1 MTKITRFALFCSILL
16 ISSFS
21 TAQIRIK
28 PLINHPLEIDSAFVM
43 SSSPRLI
50 KLLDSKWR
58 VFSSGKETGAINT
71 TIPFIFEGAESLI
84 LEKELY
90 FSQTEIENSVFK
102 LHFAGINY
110 FVEISLNGYNIFK
123 KSGGE
128 IPFEMDL
135 PEDIIKS
142 DLPNKL
148 QIKIDTQLNSDESIP
163 VNQRFLFPRNTKGIL
178 RNIYLEILPKMHISS
193 FKMDYSIDPTLSSAR
208 GELSVTLKNLNLIA
222 QETLNKGGMELK
234 LQLIP
239 KNFSGS
245 TYSYDLQVPAN
256 NGGETSFQQSVSISA
271 PVLWSN
277 ETPNVYTATLTLLNN
292 NQVIDKAEKELSFFR
307 IDFLKNNTTLNNTP
321 FKFKGITY
329 LANED
334 ELSRTGNFERLQR
347 DLKFIKESGFNSV
360 RFSKVYPN
368 PYAIELCQEFGLF
381 AFVELPLNSIPE
393 EILKNQE
400 FQLRA
405 ANRLRELIETYSH
418 KSSPVIFGLGS
429 SYLSNSFITG
439 NFLEK
444 IINGKRSS
452 YYYASFLGIQE
463 EKIEGLNLAGIEL
476 YSTHPDI
483 VENILK
489 NISEMD
495 NSNTYFFSEVN
506 YPNYYG
512 GSGGYL
518 VKNSTE
524 SQAKY
529 FDRIVE
535 LSLQSKSS
543 GFFIN
548 TLFNYSGDFVS
559 LYSGYSDEAKY
570 KLGIFN
576 ENPNPNN
583 LVYKVLSSRLNN
595 KSKVTIPIGS
605 VKDENKLLFILIAL
619 GLSIVMALLINTRKK
634 FREDCSRALFRPYNF
649 FADIRDRR
657 IISGLHTFI
666 LLLVE
671 AGSISLLFTI
681 LFYYLRTNLL
691 AEKILLSFGEPYIL
705 QSFSYAAWNPEK
717 SFLIMFF
724 VIIIKI
730 LLIGIFVKAA
740 SLLIKTKVQ
749 FSSIFFMIVWSI
761 LPFTIL
767 LPVELI
773 LYKILTAGGFNSIVL
788 LFIILFWLWVFQ
800 RLLKGIHILF
810 DVRRFAV
817 YFYGLILFVVI
828 IGGTLI
834 YFQLSSSTIYYITN
848 SIKQYNL
855 ISF

>member
-28 PLINHPLEIDSAFVM
+28 PLIHHSENFDSSFINISPPRIVKPLSGD
-43 SSSPRLI
+43 
-50 KLLDSKWR
+50 WR
-58 VFSSGKETGAINT
+58 VFSNGNEKGDAKT

-84 LEKELY
+84 LEKELN
-90 FSQTEIENSVFK
+90 FTQSEIENSVFK
-102 LHFAGINY
+102 LHFPGINY
-110 FVEISLNGYNIFK
+110 FVEISLNGNNIFK

-148 QIKIDTQLNSDESIP
+148 QLKIDTRLNSNETIP
-163 VNQRFLFPRNTKGIL
+163 VNQRFLFPRNNKGIL
-178 RNIYLEILPKMHISS
+178 RNIYLIILPKAHLSS
-193 FKMDYSIDPTLSSAR
+193 FKFDYSIDPSLSSAR
-208 GELSVTLKNLNLIA
+208 GDLSITLENLNFIN
-222 QETLNKGGMELK
+222 QETSSKAGIELK
-234 LQLIP
+234 LQLVP

-245 TYSYDLQVPAN
+245 TYSYDLQLPAN
-256 NGGETSFQQSVSISA
+256 YSSGTIIQHTVSISN

-277 ETPNVYTATLTLLNN
+277 ETPNVYTAELTLLNN
-292 NQVIDKAEKELSFFR
+292 KQIIDKAEKELSFFR
-307 IDFLKNNTTLNNTP
+307 IDFSKNNITLNNTA

-329 LANED
+329 IINED
-334 ELSRTGNFERLQR
+334 ELSRTGDFNRLQR

-393 EILKNQE
+393 EILKNQD

-405 ANRLRELIETYSH
+405 ANRLRELIDIYSH

-429 SYLSNSFITG
+429 SYLSNSFITS

-444 IINGKRSS
+444 IINGKKSS
-452 YYYASFLGIQE
+452 YFYASFLGIQA
-463 EKIEGLNLAGIEL
+463 EKIDGLNLTGIEL
-476 YSTHPDI
+476 YSTHPDK

-489 NISEMD
+489 NISEME

-535 LSLQSKSS
+535 LSLRSKSS

-576 ENPNPNN
+576 DNLNPNN

-605 VKDENKLLFILIAL
+605 VKDESKLLFILIAL

-681 LFYYLRTNLL
+681 MFYYLRTNLL
-691 AEKILLSFGEPYIL
+691 AEKILLSFGEPYL
-705 QSFSYAAWNPEK
+705 LKSFSYAAWNPEK
-717 SFLIMFF
+717 SFMILFF
-724 VIIIKI
+724 VIIFKI
-730 LLIGIFVKAA
+730 LLIGILVKAA

-749 FSSIFFMIVWSI
+749 FSSIFFMIVWSL

-773 LYKILTAGGFNSIVL
+773 LYKILSAGSFNTIVL
-788 LFIILFWLWVFQ
+788 IFIILFWLWVIQ
-800 RLLKGIHILF
+800 RMLKGIHILF

-817 YFYGLILFVVI
+817 YFYGLILLIVM
-828 IGGTLI
+828 IGGTLV
-834 YFQLSSSTIYYITN
+834 YFQLTSSTIYFITN

>member
-1 MTKITRFALFCSILL
+1 MTKITRFALFCIILL
-16 ISSFS
+16 NSSFS

-28 PLINHPLEIDSAFVM
+28 PLIDHSKEIDSSLVKI
-43 SSSPRLI
+43 SSPRI
-50 KLLDSKWR
+50 INLLDSEWQIY
-58 VFSSGKETGAINT
+58 SSGSESGAVRT
-71 TIPFIFEGAESLI
+71 TIPFIFEGTESLI
-84 LEKELY
+84 LEKELF
-90 FSQTEIENSVFK
+90 FSQSEIINSVLK
-102 LHFAGINY
+102 LHFSGINY
-110 FVEISLNGYNIFK
+110 SVEISLNGYNIFK

-128 IPFEMDL
+128 IPFEMDI
-135 PEDIIKS
+135 PPDILKP

-148 QIKIDTQLNSDESIP
+148 RLKIDTQLNSDETIP
-163 VNQRFLFPRNTKGIL
+163 VSQRFLFPRNTKGLL
-178 RNIYLEILPKMHISS
+178 RNIYIIILPKVHISS
-193 FKMDYSIDPTLSSAR
+193 FKFDYSIDPSLASAK
-208 GELSVTLKNLNLIA
+208 GDLNVTLENLNLITKEA
-222 QETLNKGGMELK
+222 SNRAGIELK
-234 LQLIP
+234 LQLTP

-245 TYSYDLQVPAN
+245 TYSYDLQLPAN
-256 NGGETSFQQSVSISA
+256 YVSETTIRSSVSISN
-271 PVLWSN
+271 PVLWSDAN
-277 ETPNVYTATLTLLNN
+277 PNVYTAELTLLNN
-292 NQVIDKAEKELSFFR
+292 KQVIDKVENELAFFR
-307 IDFLKNNTTLNNTP
+307 IEFGKNKTTLNNIP

-329 LANED
+329 LVNED
-334 ELSRTGNFERLQR
+334 ELSRKGNIQRLRR
-347 DLKFIKESGFNSV
+347 DFKFLKESGFNSI
-360 RFSKVYPN
+360 RFSKAYPN
-368 PYAIELCQEFGLF
+368 PSAIELCQELGLF

-393 EILKNQE
+393 EILTKKD

-405 ANRLRELIETYSH
+405 AKRFEEIVDTYSK
-418 KSSPVIFGLGS
+418 KSNPVIFGLGS
-429 SYLSNSFITG
+429 SFLSNSLVTEK
-439 NFLEK
+439 FLEK
-444 IINGKRSS
+444 IINGNKSF
-452 YYYASFLGIQE
+452 YFYASFLGVQK

-476 YSTHPDI
+476 YSTHPDE
-483 VENILK
+483 VEKILN
-489 NISEMD
+489 NISETE
-495 NSNTYFFSEVN
+495 NPFTYFFSEVN

-512 GSGGYL
+512 SSGGYL

-524 SQAKY
+524 AQAKY

-535 LSLQSKSS
+535 LSLRSKST

-576 ENPNPNN
+576 DNLNTNN
-583 LVYKVLSSRLNN
+583 LVYRVISSRINN
-595 KSKVTIPIGS
+595 NSKVTIPIGS
-605 VKDENKLLFILIAL
+605 LKDENKLLFILIAL

-681 LFYYLRTNLL
+681 MFYYLRTNLL
-691 AEKILLSFGEPYIL
+691 VEKILISFGEPYL
-705 QSFSYAAWNPEK
+705 LKSFSFAAWNPEK
-717 SFLIMFF
+717 SFLILFF
-724 VIIIKI
+724 AMIIKI
-730 LLIGIFVKAA
+730 LLLGIFIKSA

-773 LYKILTAGGFNSIVL
+773 LYKILTAGSFNTIIL
-788 LFIILFWLWVFQ
+788 IFITLFWLWVIQ
-800 RLLKGIHILF
+800 RILKGIHILF

-817 YFYGLILFVVI
+817 YFYGLILLAVVF
-828 IGGTLI
+828 GGTLL